1 MNSSITARQIRT
13 NIYRKTDVAGWSFSA
28 AGLIALAAGAF
39 VTRNEMLALRQPEAA
54 TALFVF
60 FAMCAGLF
68 LFFALQIRL
77 LISIVT
83 TPYEIILKHGLW
95 RFHIPWQH
103 VSGVSEWSSL
113 RDSAWT
119 RWIALWSADGT
130 KLQIREN
137 AAQDFQ
143 QLRSDIL
150 RRVALNTP
158 TPRETS
164 DLAAQFMATETSKR
178 PAEWMFT
185 AAGYLLYAG
194 LIVWFALQNLSVW
207 SEVCF
212 AVAAIFGLYGLYR
225 WNVHSEITINR
236 DGIGMKRGLMRTFIA
251 WNDIYDVQRNEGERS
266 HNIFATIGR
275 TILMLI
281 IRISRKTGFT
291 FGSYHTGSKIII
303 SGGSGVSIKILENR
317 FEHPEW
323 IRARLRAEI
332 DALTARAAS
341 ASASARVIK
350 PLAKTGPLEK
360 TDMLPPEPTEGGSA
374 LWLRES
380 FGYDPYKN
388 NS

>member
-1 MNSSITARQIRT
+1 MNSSITTRQIRT
-13 NIYRKTDVAGWSFSA
+13 NTYRKTDFAGWGFSVAGLA
-28 AGLIALAAGAF
+28 ALTAGAF
-39 VTRNEMLALRQPEAA
+39 IIRSEMLALRQPEAA
-54 TALFVF
+54 AALFIF
-60 FAMCAGLF
+60 FALCAGLF
-68 LFFALQIRL
+68 LFLALQIRL

-83 TPYEIILKHGLW
+83 TPYEIILKHVLW
-95 RFHIPWQH
+95 RFRMAWQH
-103 VSGVSEWSSL
+103 VAGVSEWTSM

-137 AAQDFQ
+137 TAQDFQ

-150 RRVALNTP
+150 RRVALNAP

-164 DLAAQFMATETSKR
+164 DLASQFIATESSKR

-185 AAGYLLYAG
+185 LAGSLFYVG
-194 LIVWFALQNLSVW
+194 LVIWFALQSVMVW
-207 SEVCF
+207 PVVCF
-212 AVAAIFGLYGLYR
+212 AGATISGLYGLYR
-225 WNVHSEITINR
+225 WNVQSEIIINR
-236 DGIGMKRGLMRTFIA
+236 DGIGVKRGFQRTFIA

-275 TILMLI
+275 TILMLV

-291 FGSYHTGSKIII
+291 FGSYHTGSKILI
-303 SGGSGVSIKILENR
+303 SGGSGVSMKIFENR

-332 DALTARAAS
+332 EALTARAAS
-341 ASASARVIK
+341 ASASARIIK
-350 PLAKTGPLEK
+350 PLAKTGPL
-360 TDMLPPEPTEGGSA
+360 DRSDVLPPEPSEGGSA

-380 FGYDPYKN
+380 FGYDPYRN
-388 NS
+388 ND